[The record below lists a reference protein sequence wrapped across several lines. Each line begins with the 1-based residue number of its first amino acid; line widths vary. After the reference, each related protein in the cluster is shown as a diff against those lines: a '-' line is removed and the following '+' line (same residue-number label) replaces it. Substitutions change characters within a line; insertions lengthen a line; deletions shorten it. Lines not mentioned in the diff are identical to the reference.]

1 MNDSVNYV
9 PNTQDAQGG
18 RTIYFDIGDVF
29 KQLDNNNTS
38 VYREA
43 VPIPKYADMLKE
55 FKRMGYRIGIIITSS
70 PDKMEEA
77 KQQWLQKN
85 DISPY
90 VDSFQFIPQGVSKYE
105 IAEDKTGVLVSDDD
119 KALNTWFSDRIKIIK

>member
-29 KQLDNNNTS
+29 KRLDNNDTS
-38 VYREA
+38 
-43 VPIPKYADMLKE
+43 IPKYLKE
-55 FKRMGYRIGIIITSS
+55 FKRMGYRIGIIATSS
-70 PDKMEEA
+70 LDKMEEA

-85 DISPY
+85 TISPY
-90 VDSFQFIPQGVSKYE
+90 VDSFQFIPQDVSKYE

>member
-1 MNDSVNYV
+1 MNDSFNYV

-18 RTIYFDIGDVF
+18 RTIYFDIGEVL
-29 KQLDNNNTS
+29 KRLDNNDIS
-38 VYREA
+38 
-43 VPIPKYADMLKE
+43 IPKYLKE
-55 FKRMGYRIGIIITSS
+55 FKRMGYRIGIIATSI

-85 DISPY
+85 AISPY
-90 VDSFQFIPQGVSKYE
+90 VDSFQVIPQGVNKYE
-105 IAEDKTGVLVSDDD
+105 VAEDKTGVLVSDDD

>member
-1 MNDSVNYV
+1 MNDSFNYV
-9 PNTQDAQGG
+9 PNIQDAQGG
-18 RTIYFDIGDVF
+18 RTIYFDVGDVF
-29 KQLDNNNTS
+29 KQTDTRVLS
-38 VYREA
+38 S
-43 VPIPKYADMLKE
+43 IPKYLKE
-55 FKRMGYRIGIIITSS
+55 FKRMGYRIGIIATSS
-70 PDKMEEA
+70 QDKMEEA

-85 DISPY
+85 TISPY

>member
-1 MNDSVNYV
+1 MNDSFNYV
-9 PNTQDAQGG
+9 PNTPDAQDG
-18 RTIYFDIGDVF
+18 RTIYFDIGDVS
-29 KQLDNNNTS
+29 KHLDNNDTS
-38 VYREA
+38 
-43 VPIPKYADMLKE
+43 ILKYLKE
-55 FKRMGYRIGIIITSS
+55 FKRMGYRIGIIATSS

-85 DISPY
+85 AISPY
-90 VDSFQFIPQGVSKYE
+90 VDSFQLIPQGVSKYE

>member
-29 KQLDNNNTS
+29 KRLDNNDTS
-38 VYREA
+38 
-43 VPIPKYADMLKE
+43 IPKYLKE

-85 DISPY
+85 AISPY
-90 VDSFQFIPQGVSKYE
+90 VDSFQVIPQGVSKYE
-105 IAEDKTGVLVSDDD
+105 VAEDKTGVLVSDDD

>member
-1 MNDSVNYV
+1 MNDFVNYV

-29 KQLDNNNTS
+29 KRLDNNDIS
-38 VYREA
+38 
-43 VPIPKYADMLKE
+43 IPKYLKE
-55 FKRMGYRIGIIITSS
+55 FKRMGYRVGIIATSI

-85 DISPY
+85 AISPY
-90 VDSFQFIPQGVSKYE
+90 VDSFQVIPQGVSKYE
-105 IAEDKTGVLVSDDD
+105 VAEDKTGVLVSDDD

>member
-1 MNDSVNYV
+1 MNDSFNYV
-9 PNTQDAQGG
+9 PNTQDAQDG

-29 KQLDNNNTS
+29 KRLDNNDTS
-38 VYREA
+38 
-43 VPIPKYADMLKE
+43 IPKYLKE
-55 FKRMGYRIGIIITSS
+55 FKKMGYRIGIIATSS

-85 DISPY
+85 TISPY
-90 VDSFQFIPQGVSKYE
+90 VDSFQLIPQGVSKYE

>member
-1 MNDSVNYV
+1 MNDSFNYV

-18 RTIYFDIGDVF
+18 RTIYFDIGNVF
-29 KQLDNNNTS
+29 KRLDNNDTRVLS
-38 VYREA
+38 
-43 VPIPKYADMLKE
+43 PIPKYVDMLKE
-55 FKRMGYRIGIIITSS
+55 FKRMGYRIGIIATSI

-85 DISPY
+85 AISPY
-90 VDSFQFIPQGVSKYE
+90 VDNFQVIPQGVSKYE
-105 IAEDKTGVLVSDDD
+105 VAEDKTGVLVSDED

>member
-1 MNDSVNYV
+1 MNDSFNYV

-29 KQLDNNNTS
+29 KQHDTS
-38 VYREA
+38 VLSS
-43 VPIPKYADMLKE
+43 IPKYLKE
-55 FKRMGYRIGIIITSS
+55 FKRMGYRIGIIATSS

-85 DISPY
+85 ATSPY
-90 VDSFQFIPQGVSKYE
+90 VDSFQLIPQGVSKYE